1 MLINSN
7 TIKGTCPICGAAGCN
22 CGGPSKSVPVD
33 ENVVMATEGPLKKYH
48 LGRGTYVQLTE
59 DEARRRGL
67 LNEHDDIS
75 EKMDQ
80 AAPNKM
86 RAPGTAH
93 NKGRG

>member
-1 MLINSN
+1 M
-7 TIKGTCPICGAAGCN
+7 
-22 CGGPSKSVPVD
+22 D
-33 ENVVMATEGPLKKYH
+33 ECVVTATEGPLKKYH

-67 LNEHDDIS
+67 LKEHEDAS
-75 EKMDQ
+75 QKMDP

-86 RAPGTAH
+86 RGVGTAQ

>member
-7 TIKGTCPICGAAGCN
+7 TNKGRCPICGAAGCT

-33 ENVVMATEGPLKKYH
+33 ENVVTVTDGPLKKYH

-59 DEARRRGL
+59 EEARRRGL
-67 LNEHDDIS
+67 LKEHEDVED
-75 EKMDQ
+75 KMDP

-86 RAPGTAH
+86 RAPAG